1 MKMTSQSLPCG
12 SDPAHGPTVERLTG
26 IKRRVRTFDRLQLVF
41 FQWIYELT
49 GARHALSRIRT
60 NVETRSAPGNGCPI
74 VGATRCQREP
84 LL

>member
-60 NVETRSAPGNGCPI
+60 NVAKACALASKAKGSTNK
-74 VGATRCQREP
+74 
-84 LL
+84 